1 MNFFPLG
8 PRRRHRIKAPQWIH
22 WASLTTST
30 YTIEYLIQQRAS
42 ELSFSALSAVSN
54 HGGLLTFDIFIIFFS
69 THPVRSSL
77 GVCVCWWPIVG
88 TVNTVTAVHDGA
100 IEWVRVLIGSNPIL
114 EKIWSNIIRKFK
126 HATSYTQKGYKDLSR
141 DISGAP
147 SFNEHQRE
155 PVNNLAQLKFILLRF
170 LFWLKLLLPSLL
182 LLSLV

>member
-42 ELSFSALSAVSN
+42 ELSCSALIAVSN
-54 HGGLLTFDIFIIFFS
+54 HGGLLTFDIFIIFLS
-69 THPVRSSL
+69 IHPVRSSL
-77 GVCVCWWPIVG
+77 CVCMCVLVAHCWDCKHSDCG
-88 TVNTVTAVHDGA
+88 TWRA

-141 DISGAP
+141 DIRRSEFQWA
-147 SFNEHQRE
+147 STWARQ
-155 PVNNLAQLKFILLRF
+155 
-170 LFWLKLLLPSLL
+170 
-182 LLSLV
+182 